1 MSQTQDKKTDKMSV
15 VYVPITD
22 LKSASYNPRIHDDE
36 ALEQL
41 KMSLQQHGF
50 VEPVLLNSAPKRHNI
65 IIGGHMRVKAAKMA
79 GMKTVPVV
87 YVNIPD
93 IKKEKALNLRL
104 NRVHGEFD
112 FELLKQFDL
121 NLLLETGFD
130 AHDLDQIW
138 ADTLSVEDDG
148 FDVEDAIQKIKKPI
162 AKLGDIYQ
170 LGQHRIACNDSTEP
184 SAVRTLVGN
193 ERMDMVTLDPVYGI
207 GLDYNKGVSTKG
219 KYAGSERD
227 QLKGDAY
234 RDFLKTAIENA
245 LAVSKKDLHFYCW
258 NDQRH
263 IGLVQSLFEEVGLD
277 NKSVCLWV
285 KNNFTPVPGIAW
297 NKSYE
302 ACMHGIC
309 GKPYLN
315 PDVRNLT
322 EILNKGIDPGNRQLD
337 DIVDLFDLWLVKRLN
352 AQDYVHC
359 TQKPL
364 EVYEKPLR
372 RCTKVGANV
381 LELFNGSGTC
391 LMACEQMKRRA
402 FVMEKDPV
410 FVDVCIQRFEEATGI
425 KAKKIK

>member
-1 MSQTQDKKTDKMSV
+1 MSELKIYQMPV
-15 VYVPITD
+15 GD
-22 LKSASYNPRIHDDE
+22 LKPATYNPR
-36 ALEQL
+36 
-41 KMSLQQHGF
+41 KMSDRQREELTKSIQQFGL
-50 VEPVLLNSAPKRHNI
+50 VDPI
-65 IIGGHMRVKAAKMA
+65 IVNNHARRKGIVIGGHQRLTIAKEL
-79 GMKTVPVV
+79 GFKTVPVV
-87 YVNIPD
+87 HLNLTEA
-93 IKKEKALNLRL
+93 KERELNLRL
-104 NRVHGEFD
+104 NKNTGEWD
-112 FELLKQFDL
+112 IDLLK
-121 NLLLETGFD
+121 GFD
-130 AHDLDQIW
+130 INKLIDVGFDDQDLQDIW
-138 ADTLSVEDDG
+138 ADTLAIEDDS
-148 FDVEDAIQKIKKPI
+148 FDVDKAVAAIKKPI
-162 AKLGDIYQ
+162 AKLGEIYQ
-170 LGQHRIACNDSTEP
+170 LGQHRISCNDSTDL
-184 SAVRTLVGN
+184 SSVRALVVD

-219 KYAGSERD
+219 KYSGSERD
-227 QLKGDAY
+227 QLKGKAY

-263 IGLVQSLFEEVGLD
+263 IGLVQSLLEETGLK

-302 ACMHGIC
+302 ACMHGIR

-315 PDVRNLT
+315 PDVQNLT
-322 EILNKGIDPGNRQLD
+322 EVLNKGVDPGNRQLD

-352 AQDYVHC
+352 TQDYLHC

-364 EVYEKPLR
+364 DVYEKPLR

-381 LELFNGSGTC
+381 LDLFSGSGTT
-391 LMACEQMKRRA
+391 LLACEQMKRRA

-425 KAKKIK
+425 KAKKL